1 MLVDL
6 SSGHD
11 DSRESL
17 VAERPTVPFWSE
29 NLLFALYDPDTDL
42 GFWLHL
48 GTEPTQWNLWE
59 DRVFVMLP
67 GNEGVMSM
75 TGHHQT
81 VPECRPAASCLA
93 FECLEPFRRWHVTF
107 DGFGRPTTNQE
118 MAQGRCQMGLRERLI
133 IDFDVECATP
143 VWDAHDAAGLDTGK
157 GAMRAQGGAKEHY
170 EQLVRASGSVVVG
183 EREFH
188 FNGTGWRDHS
198 RGPRGGGTGAPWG
211 GHVIQGCLF
220 PSGKGFGFS
229 RYWTPTGEISLEGGY
244 VVGADGVLHHAEV
257 MAAPRLKTLQMSD
270 ETLPVALRWEGG
282 ELALSWQTTRSL
294 WIAMRKGFVVGA
306 DLSDEG
312 VVYALNFGPVSWD
325 GETGWLYSE
334 RSDALNAL
342 APDVHPARG

>member
-143 VWDAHDAAGLDTGK
+143 VWDAHDAAGLDTG
-157 GAMRAQGGAKEHY
+157 GQPA
-170 EQLVRASGSVVVG
+170 
-183 EREFH
+183 
-188 FNGTGWRDHS
+188 
-198 RGPRGGGTGAPWG
+198 GGG
-211 GHVIQGCLF
+211 
-220 PSGKGFGFS
+220 
-229 RYWTPTGEISLEGGY
+229 
-244 VVGADGVLHHAEV
+244 
-257 MAAPRLKTLQMSD
+257 
-270 ETLPVALRWEGG
+270 
-282 ELALSWQTTRSL
+282 
-294 WIAMRKGFVVGA
+294 
-306 DLSDEG
+306 
-312 VVYALNFGPVSWD
+312 
-325 GETGWLYSE
+325 
-334 RSDALNAL
+334 
-342 APDVHPARG
+342 